1 MVNISEMEKWNIKKW
16 INKGNNIKKYLNEEE
31 AKQLNEVQEEVGKI
45 GQLGVKNLS
54 SYAKQELKKL
64 SEQLLEDIGK
74 DEFLKKARDLK
85 EKVQNAEKEVKE
97 NIKME
102 IKKEMAIIR
111 YKS

>member
-1 MVNISEMEKWNIKKW
+1 MRKKVESV
-16 INKGNNIKKYLNEEE
+16 LF
-31 AKQLNEVQEEVGKI
+31 LKI
-45 GQLGVKNLS
+45 LYS
-54 SYAKQELKKL
+54 S
-64 SEQLLEDIGK
+64 
-74 DEFLKKARDLK
+74 FLKKARDLK